1 MKLQPL
7 DGLALGKRR
16 LQRASGRGARVTRG
30 ASARYFFFCGVLAP
44 IEAMSGPVPFHIDAT
59 ANAPQPP
66 PIYLPGAED
75 AAMLPPPPAYSPALD
90 DSTISVSVLPPPA
103 YETLLEEDRGQLGQ
117 LITLRL
123 FHGAADLTAQG
134 GLQLDEGT
142 TYSQVFAG
150 TVCVYIHTYIQYSS
164 PLRAKKAG
172 GDMCTGAKLC
182 FQRYRC
188 PARTRGA
195 PATRRGVI

>member
-1 MKLQPL
+1 M
-7 DGLALGKRR
+7 D
-16 LQRASGRGARVTRG
+16 
-30 ASARYFFFCGVLAP
+30 ASAN
-44 IEAMSGPVPFHIDAT
+44 E
-59 ANAPQPP
+59 PQLPP
-66 PIYLPGAED
+66 MCLPPAAGAED
-75 AAMLPPPPAYSPALD
+75 AMLPPAYSALPPPVYFPALD
-90 DSTISVSVLPPPA
+90 PSSISVCVWPPPA
-103 YETLLEEDRGQLGQ
+103 YETLHEEEQGQLGQ
-117 LITLRL
+117 VVTLRL

>member
-1 MKLQPL
+1 M
-7 DGLALGKRR
+7 
-16 LQRASGRGARVTRG
+16 
-30 ASARYFFFCGVLAP
+30 
-44 IEAMSGPVPFHIDAT
+44 PFHIDAT

-150 TVCVYIHTYIQYSS
+150 TVCVYIHTYNTAVPCARRKLVATCAQGLNCASS
-164 PLRAKKAG
+164 A
-172 GDMCTGAKLC
+172 TGA
-182 FQRYRC
+182 RR
-188 PARTRGA
+188 A
-195 PATRRGVI
+195 PAVLQQRAGASYDFGTETLPPDFL